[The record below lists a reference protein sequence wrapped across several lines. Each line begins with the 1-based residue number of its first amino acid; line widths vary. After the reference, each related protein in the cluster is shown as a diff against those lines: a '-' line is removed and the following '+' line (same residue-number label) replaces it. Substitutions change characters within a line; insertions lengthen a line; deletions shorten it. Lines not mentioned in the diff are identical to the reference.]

1 MRKKLNK
8 SGKRRNAKGQ
18 SRGNRK
24 KDNSNGG
31 KNEKERKKETKEK
44 KEKKEKK
51 KMREQKKLLRSISMS
66 SLPSRDTMNQ
76 LSCVDRA
83 IRDGLRDCVEN
94 VLKNGNISLSED

>member
-1 MRKKLNK
+1 MNR

-24 KDNSNGG
+24 KDNSNWG
-31 KNEKERKKETKEK
+31 KNEKERKKEK

-94 VLKNGNISLSED
+94 VLKNGNISLIHDY